1 MLLVGYLRGQN
12 HPFVTEETGENMN
25 TKLNDLKPHARSL
38 AAESLHWSDQW
49 WNASAAL
56 LDVDFAGKPI
66 VRDSCWYALGL
77 LLRNAPGDN
86 ERARAIIDAVLVTQ
100 FDEPGRAYH
109 GTFPR
114 WIGEPRPPAENPQMW
129 RDYDPNWRQFI
140 GTTLALILDEYSER
154 LAPEQIARMDRAIR
168 LAVEGEPAERC
179 PASYTNIALMKA
191 ALLTWAGE
199 RYGESSWVVYGESFG
214 AETYHLFTQT
224 GAYDEYNSPT
234 YYGVNLYA
242 LAFWRRY
249 ARSEK
254 LAQMGAVMEATLW
267 RDIARY
273 YHAGLRNICGPYT
286 RSYGMDMPHY
296 GALLGLSIWLGI
308 GREHAPFP
316 TEAGVFD
323 HCHDFLFGPPFAL
336 IGTEIPA
343 DVLPHFTHFRGER
356 TIRQPITPKPERI
369 ATAWLTDNL
378 MIGAESTPL
387 DEYAFFKPSDQFHP
401 VTAHWRTPGGGV
413 AWLRLRHIGPVDAQ
427 VAPNRLIVAGTM
439 EPGLRER
446 FGAHHSEW
454 VYEIFLPEGVD
465 GVQVAAECWELPGLG
480 VVVTTDLAE
489 MRVER
494 SSNHLRLIYPV
505 SDDRQMVTF
514 AFTLSHA

>member
-1 MLLVGYLRGQN
+1 
-12 HPFVTEETGENMN
+12 MN
-25 TKLNDLKPHARSL
+25 TRLSDLSSHARSL
-38 AAESLHWSDQW
+38 ATEALHWSEQW
-49 WNASAAL
+49 WDAAASL
-56 LDVDFAGKPI
+56 LDVGFEGKPI
-66 VRDSCWYALGL
+66 VRDSCWFALGL

-86 ERARAIIDAVLVTQ
+86 ERASAIIDAVLATQ
-100 FDEPGRAYH
+100 FNEPGRAYH

-140 GTTLALILDEYSER
+140 GTTLALILDEYSDR
-154 LAPEQIARMDRAIR
+154 LPAEQIARMDRAIR

-191 ALLTWAGE
+191 ALLTWAGQ
-199 RYGESSWVVYGESFG
+199 RYGERGWVDYGESFG
-214 AETYHLFTQT
+214 AETFTLFQQT

-242 LAFWRRY
+242 LAFWRRN

-254 LAQMGAVMEATLW
+254 LANMGAIMEAALW

-273 YHAGLRNICGPYT
+273 YHPGLRNICGPFT
-286 RSYGMDMPHY
+286 RSYGMDMPRY
-296 GALLGLSIWLGI
+296 GALLGLSIWLGV
-308 GREHAPFP
+308 GQADAPFP
-316 TEAGVFD
+316 TDAGVFD
-323 HCHDFLFGPPFAL
+323 HCHDFIFGPPFAL
-336 IGTEIPA
+336 VGTDIPA
-343 DVLPHFTHFRGER
+343 EVLPHFTHFSGER
-356 TIRQPITPKPERI
+356 TIRQPITTKPERT
-369 ATAWLTDNL
+369 ATAWLTNNL

-427 VAPNRLIVAGTM
+427 IAPNSLRVAGTM
-439 EPGLRER
+439 EAGLRER

-454 VYEIFLPEGVD
+454 VYEIFLPEGANEALVNRERW
-465 GVQVAAECWELPGLG
+465 QLPGLA
-480 VVVTTDLAE
+480 VAVTTDLGE
-489 MRVER
+489 MREER
-494 SSNHLRLIYPV
+494 SSNHLRIIYPV
-505 SDDRQMVTF
+505 NDDRQMVSFVF
-514 AFTLSHA
+514 AINQE